1 MKNLYL
7 IAIIVLLNCN
17 TNIYDSEKEK
27 EKKEKENQIQCLLAS
42 VLITSQ
48 TFVPNRIDL
57 EAYLNSL
64 NTAITI
70 NIICN
75 DYLNKKDGVD

>member
-7 IAIIVLLNCN
+7 IAIIVLLNCS

-27 EKKEKENQIQCLLAS
+27 EKKEKENQIQWLLAS
-42 VLITSQ
+42 VLISSQ

-57 EAYLNSL
+57 EAYLNSFK
-64 NTAITI
+64 TAMTI